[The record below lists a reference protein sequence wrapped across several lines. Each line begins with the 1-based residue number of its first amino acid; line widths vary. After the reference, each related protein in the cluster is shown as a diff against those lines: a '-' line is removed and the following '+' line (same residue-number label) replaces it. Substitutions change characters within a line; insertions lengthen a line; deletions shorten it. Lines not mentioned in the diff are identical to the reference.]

1 MATAKSR
8 PARRF
13 ASGQSKVKK
22 MRLVNSIR
30 QELPASERGLALKMH
45 LASDFQIHGTFAY
58 VFDGESAFP
67 PHNLPGS

>member
-1 MATAKSR
+1 
-8 PARRF
+8 
-13 ASGQSKVKK
+13 